1 MELKI
6 LKQRIIFRRLIQG
19 LIILA
24 VFVMAVA
31 EINQEND
38 LFWQIKMGEQIWETH
53 TFPTADPY
61 NFSNPGAVWTLEE
74 WLPAVSFYL
83 IHHFFGP
90 VGLIF
95 YKAAVIALMFW
106 LFMILFNRLKVN
118 LYLSSGVLLLAAMVN
133 TRGIW
138 TVFPSIFEYLFI
150 VLTILMLEFYRDQ
163 KFRLIPFF
171 LILLS
176 FFWVQSHA
184 SFFLLSGI
192 VGAYLF
198 GDWLVSFLKKRWAHY
213 QPHGAAFEK
222 GQQKSLL
229 AVFLLSLVMPLIS
242 PNGYWLP
249 LYPFRITFGKFTPYV
264 SEYQRFWHVWNWN
277 WVDFIPGFTLILIV
291 LMVFFFII
299 SMKKLHPTD
308 LLLGIFFIVLAL
320 TAVRHVAIFA
330 LVALFLI
337 SRYLTV
343 WFGEYR
349 GFFKRS
355 LLKDTILVLLIL
367 AFVVFYK
374 TQLVPFGFSWS
385 EKGYPKEAAELIN
398 KSGLSGKMFNHYNY
412 GGYLIWKMPGYQVFI
427 DGRLEMYQ
435 GQAGQDYLKI
445 IDAEKG
451 YQDLLKK
458 YQINFFISYLRDP
471 VIGALIDD
479 PDWVY
484 VYHDSDYV
492 VLVKNN
498 AANQAFLASY
508 SAKEPQEEFKKR
520 YKLSVAQTRAE
531 EFHNQGLKEI
541 KKKNYEAA
549 LYFFQQAVLENPK
562 FIIAHLNL
570 AQAYID
576 VGLYSQAALEYQA
589 VLENEPGNEIAS
601 KNLERLEKLN
611 EEFKIF

>member
-1 MELKI
+1 MEEKI
-6 LKQRIIFRRLIQG
+6 LKQRIIFRRLIQAF
-19 LIILA
+19 IILS
-24 VFVMAVA
+24 VLVMAVA

-53 TFPTADPY
+53 TFPTTDPY

-83 IHHFFGP
+83 IYSRFGP
-90 VGLIF
+90 AGLIL
-95 YKAAVIALMFW
+95 YKAVVIALIFW

-133 TRGIW
+133 SRGIW

-150 VLTILMLEFYRDQ
+150 VLTILMLEFYRDK

-171 LILLS
+171 LIFLSLL
-176 FFWVQSHA
+176 WVQSHA

-192 VGAYLF
+192 IAAYLF
-198 GDWLVSFLKKRWAHY
+198 GDWLVSFLKRRWAGY
-213 QPHGAAFEK
+213 QPQGSAFEK
-222 GQQKSLL
+222 RQQKSLL
-229 AVFLLSLVMPLIS
+229 VVFLLSLVMPLIS

-249 LYPFRITFGKFTPYV
+249 LYPFRITFGRFTPYV

-277 WVDFIPGFTLILIV
+277 WVDFIHGFTLILII

-308 LLLGIFFIVLAL
+308 LFLGIFFTILAL

-355 LLKDTILVLLIL
+355 LLKDTILVLLI
-367 AFVVFYK
+367 FVFVIFYK
-374 TQLVPFGFSWS
+374 TQLVPFGFGWS
-385 EKGYPKEAAELIN
+385 EKGYPREAAELIN
-398 KSGLSGKMFNHYNY
+398 KSDLSGNMFNHYNY
-412 GGYLIWKMPGYQVFI
+412 GGYLIWKMPKYKVFI

-435 GQAGQDYLKI
+435 GQAGRDYLKI
-445 IDAEKG
+445 ISAEKG
-451 YQDLLKK
+451 YLDLLKK

-471 VIGALIDD
+471 IISALIDD
-479 PDWVY
+479 PNWVC
-484 VYHDSDYV
+484 VYYDDNYI

-508 SAKEPQEEFKKR
+508 SAKGFEEEFKKK
-520 YKLSVAQTRAE
+520 YKSSVAQARAE
-531 EFHNQGLKEI
+531 EFHNRGLEEI

-562 FIIAHLNL
+562 FIVAHLNL
-570 AQAYID
+570 AQAYLD
-576 VGLYSQAALEYQA
+576 VGLYSQAAYEYQA
-589 VLENEPGNEIAS
+589 VLENEPGNEVAR